1 MGSLG
6 SRPSVP
12 APQPQV
18 VYVPAP
24 SSTASSTSASQSASE
39 SSSAEAAANAEREA
53 RTSSLLQRE
62 RGRFGTITTSFRGL
76 LGLSNNDGGSKKT
89 LLGE

>member
-12 APQPQV
+12 QTQTV
-18 VYVPAP
+18 FVPATATP
-24 SSTASSTSASQSASE
+24 AVTTSTVNQSAADTQAQEQAAEQDVSEARSQS
-39 SSSAEAAANAEREA
+39 
-53 RTSSLLQRE
+53 LLGRE
-62 RGRFGTITTSFRGL
+62 RGRFGTVTTSFRGL
-76 LGLSNNDGGSKKT
+76 LGLSNNDAKKKT